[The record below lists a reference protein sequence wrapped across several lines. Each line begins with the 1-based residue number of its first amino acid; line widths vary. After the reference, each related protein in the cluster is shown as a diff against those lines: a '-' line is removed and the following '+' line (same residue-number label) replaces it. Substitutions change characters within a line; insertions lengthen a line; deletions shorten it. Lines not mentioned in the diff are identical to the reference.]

1 MNKYWLIVKRY
12 FFAIKAGTKIRIH
25 TEIRATV
32 INKIIPII
40 VIRPWNQSAILSP
53 IHQTHQEPL

>member
-12 FFAIKAGTKIRIH
+12 FFAIKAGTKIRIR

-40 VIRPWNQSAILSP
+40 VIRPWN
-53 IHQTHQEPL
+53 